1 MDATRA
7 CPSCAALAQAR
18 QRWCLECGAE
28 LPPMRRGGLRPAVGI
43 ATTLA
48 LLVGAASAGGY
59 TLLRHQV
66 QPPPPAT
73 TVAAAPATSSTL
85 PPATTSPGSSSFG
98 SPSYTAPSAP
108 APSPVPLPRSSTRS
122 TLGTTHANS
131 GGATAS
137 TGHSTSGSTL
147 QPTAPT
153 PTTTPTTPTPQF
165 ALTDVALGAAAVV
178 YAPYASADAD
188 LGDASQVVDGTT
200 RTAWRTPTSS
210 TPSSSPQLGVYVDLA
225 SAQKLRKLVL
235 TTPTPGLSF
244 EVYGATQGP
253 PDSITAPGWDH
264 LASRSGAGA
273 KTTIGL
279 PDRSYR
285 FVLVWIVGLPPGATS
300 AAISELSLLS
310 LQPE

>member
-28 LPPMRRGGLRPAVGI
+28 LPPARRGGLRPAVGI

-59 TLLRHQV
+59 TLLRHQA

-73 TVAAAPATSSTL
+73 TVAARPAIPATP
-85 PPATTSPGSSSFG
+85 PPATTSPGASSFAP
-98 SPSYTAPSAP
+98 PSSTPSAH
-108 APSPVPLPRSSTRS
+108 APIPVPLPRTSGSTH
-122 TLGTTHANS
+122 GTFGGAHANS
-131 GGATAS
+131 GGASAS
-137 TGHSTSGSTL
+137 TPHPSSSGSA
-147 QPTAPT
+147 QPTAPAT
-153 PTTTPTTPTPQF
+153 PTTTPTTPKPQF

-178 YAPYASADAD
+178 YAPYASASAD
-188 LGDASQVVDGTT
+188 LGDASRVVDGTT
-200 RTAWRTPTSS
+200 RTAWRTPAGAGAK
-210 TPSSSPQLGVYVDLA
+210 PEIGIYVDLA

-235 TTPTPGLSF
+235 TTPTPGMSF

-253 PDSITAPGWDH
+253 PESITAPGWDH
-264 LASRSGAGA
+264 LATRGDVAA
-273 KTTIGL
+273 RTTVGL

-285 FVLVWIVGLPPGATS
+285 YLLVWIVGLPSGAGS